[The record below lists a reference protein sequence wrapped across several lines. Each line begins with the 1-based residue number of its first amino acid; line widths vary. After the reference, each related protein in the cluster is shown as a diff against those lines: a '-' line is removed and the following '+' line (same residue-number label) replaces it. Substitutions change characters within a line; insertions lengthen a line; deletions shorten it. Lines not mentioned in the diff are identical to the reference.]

1 MRNRQEIKGKG
12 KQIVG
17 AIKDKVGNL
26 INNRDLAAE
35 GRAERREG
43 QIQQKIGK
51 TRRQAGAVLEK
62 VGDAIS
68 GKR

>member
-12 KQIVG
+12 KQIAG
-17 AIKDKVGNL
+17 TIKDKVGKL
-26 INNRDLAAE
+26 INDRDLVAR

-51 TRRQAGAVLEK
+51 TRRKVGEVLEK
-62 VGDAIS
+62 VGNAIS

>member
-12 KQIVG
+12 KQIAG
-17 AIKDKVGNL
+17 AIKDKVGTL
-26 INNRDLAAE
+26 INDRDLAAA

-51 TRRQAGAVLEK
+51 TRRKAGEVMSK
-62 VGDAIS
+62 VGNAIA

>member
-12 KQIVG
+12 HQIAG

-26 INNRDLAAE
+26 INDRDLAAE

-51 TRRQAGAVLEK
+51 TRRKAGKVLEK
-62 VGDAIS
+62 VGNAIS

>member
-1 MRNRQEIKGKG
+1 MRNKQEIKGKG
-12 KQIVG
+12 KQITG
-17 AIKDKVGNL
+17 AIKDKVGTL
-26 INNRDLAAE
+26 ISDRDLAAA

-51 TRRQAGAVLEK
+51 TRRKAGEVMTK
-62 VGDAIS
+62 VGNAIS